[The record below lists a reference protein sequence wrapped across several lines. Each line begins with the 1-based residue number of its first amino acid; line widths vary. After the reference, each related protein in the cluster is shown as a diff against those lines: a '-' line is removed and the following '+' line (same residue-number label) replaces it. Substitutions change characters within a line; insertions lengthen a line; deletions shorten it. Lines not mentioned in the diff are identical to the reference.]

1 MTPCP
6 ISTGPDTL
14 KIIRAIVAQDAP
26 PYWGG
31 QQVPVP
37 ADELRSADV
46 GLVSTVQSIVS
57 RDAPRYRGRPPTPE
71 QIAQMRRDDLEDLIG
86 LCLAEEALRNP
97 GPPGRCTLE
106 KDICCLSRAA
116 LKHLF

>member
-1 MTPCP
+1 MQACTVPAP
-6 ISTGPDTL
+6 PDFL
-14 KIIRAIVAQDAP
+14 PFIKKLIAQDAP

-31 QQVPVP
+31 QSIPVP

-46 GLVSTVQSIVS
+46 CLVSTVQRIVS